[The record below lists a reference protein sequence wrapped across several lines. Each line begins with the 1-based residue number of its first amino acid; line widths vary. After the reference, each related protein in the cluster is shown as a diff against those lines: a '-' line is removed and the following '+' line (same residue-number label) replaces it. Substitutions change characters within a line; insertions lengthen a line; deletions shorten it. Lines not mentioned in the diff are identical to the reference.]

1 MSFLYVLAAIAL
13 AYLVGGLLTTIAAS
27 VILWSQSRKITLRDL
42 AVLPKVFVLWPA
54 VVAMGVVFA
63 VIMLAQRRHF
73 AQEARKAAKKNRD
86 GPVA

>member
-1 MSFLYVLAAIAL
+1 MAFLYALAAIAL
-13 AYLVGGLLTTIAAS
+13 AYLAGGLLTTIAAFY
-27 VILWSQSRKITLRDL
+27 ILWSQSRNITIGDL

-73 AQEARKAAKKNRD
+73 AQEAKKAKKSHD
-86 GPVA
+86 PTGT